1 MSLNHSQQTVTYRKR
16 VSVMNNNNQD
26 ILELIPSMQQTRKE
40 LSQNEIYRKELKK
53 QIDNMNKRI
62 EYAKNKGY
70 SSTCWCVYEH
80 EHQIRAMYKEKGYT
94 FKPTGYVGGVW
105 QETEDIC
112 W

>member
-62 EYAKNKGY
+62 EYAKNK
-70 SSTCWCVYEH
+70 
-80 EHQIRAMYKEKGYT
+80 QRNYKY
-94 FKPTGYVGGVW
+94 
-105 QETEDIC
+105 III
-112 W
+112 